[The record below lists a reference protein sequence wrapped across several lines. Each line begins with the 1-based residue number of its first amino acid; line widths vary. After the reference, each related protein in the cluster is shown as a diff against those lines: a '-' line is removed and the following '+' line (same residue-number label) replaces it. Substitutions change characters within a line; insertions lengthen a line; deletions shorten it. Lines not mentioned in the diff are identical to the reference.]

1 MKGVLL
7 DTQTLKPA
15 ELDFS
20 ALESELSDWTYYEQ
34 TEPDDIKT
42 RLAGVTVAVTNKVE
56 IDAAALADAP
66 DLKLICI
73 AATGT
78 DNVDL
83 EAARRHGVVVCN
95 VSGYSTETV
104 AQHTLAL
111 MLGLATRWHLYD
123 REARQ
128 AWPRSPLFC
137 RMDHPVFDLAGK
149 TLGLIGH
156 GDLGRRVEALAR
168 AFGMRVLVARSLRPD
183 AAPDPARVPIKELLA
198 RSDLVS
204 LHCPLTPQTDKLV
217 NAGFLA
223 AMKPGACLI
232 NTARGGLVDEP
243 ALAGALRSG
252 RLGGAALDVLGEEP
266 PPADHPLL
274 AADLPGLILT
284 PHSAWVS
291 IESRQRLLDGVV
303 ANLRAWKR
311 HRPVNVVN
319 GLTSA

>member
-1 MKGVLL
+1 MKGIIL
-7 DTQTLKPA
+7 DMQTLKPE

-20 ALESELSDWTYYEQ
+20 GLESELPHWTYYEQ
-34 TEPDDIKT
+34 TEPDDIES
-42 RLAGVTVAVTNKVE
+42 RLAGVAVAVTNKVAL
-56 IDAAALADAP
+56 DADALAGAR
-66 DLKLICI
+66 DLELVCI

-78 DNVDL
+78 DHVDL
-83 EAARRHGVVVCN
+83 KAARQRGVVVCN

-111 MLGLATRWHLYD
+111 MLGLATRWHQYD

-128 AWPRSPLFC
+128 AWPRASMFC
-137 RMDHPVFDLAGK
+137 RMDHPVFDLNGK

-168 AFGMRVLVARSLRPD
+168 ALGMRVLVAQSLRPD
-183 AAPDPARVPIKELLA
+183 ATPDPARVPLRELLT

-204 LHCPLTPQTDKLV
+204 LHCPLTPQTDQLV
-217 NAGFLA
+217 NADFLA

-243 ALAGALRSG
+243 ALAEALRSG
-252 RLGGAALDVLGEEP
+252 QLGGAALDVLSEEP

-274 AADLPGLILT
+274 AEDLPNLIIT
-284 PHSAWVS
+284 PHSAWLS
-291 IESRQRLLDGVV
+291 TEARQRLLDGVV
-303 ANLRAWKR
+303 ANLRAWK
-311 HRPVNVVN
+311 HGRPINVVN